1 MDSTVTQSTF
11 LLTLLLSVGL
21 FFFIRASSKDRIE
34 MMRLG
39 SKQNE
44 DTLMTSLKEYFRSR
58 AYRVLAVDT
67 AKNQVTFEGFVS
79 PSWFLAI
86 FLTIL
91 AAVGLG
97 CLALVLSML
106 VPDFGQFF
114 LVIILFSPLS
124 GLLYWKKSG
133 RLEKVSLKMENIPS
147 GQNFSSTITVTAHRD
162 ELAELQRAL
171 QLKTL
176 DT

>member
-1 MDSTVTQSTF
+1 MNSTVSQSTF
-11 LLTLLLSVGL
+11 LLTFLLAVGL
-21 FFFIRASSKDRIE
+21 FFFIRASTKDRTE
-34 MMRLG
+34 VMRLT
-39 SKQNE
+39 SEQDEN
-44 DTLMTSLKEYFRSR
+44 TLMTALKEYFRSR
-58 AYRVLAVDT
+58 AYRVAAVDA
-67 AKNQVTFEGFVS
+67 AKNQVTFEGLVS
-79 PSWFLAI
+79 PSWFLAV
-86 FLTIL
+86 FLTVL

-106 VPDFGQFF
+106 LPDFGQFF
-114 LVIILFSPLS
+114 LLIILFSPLS

-147 GQNFSSTITVTAHRD
+147 GQNFSSTVTVTAHRD

>member
-39 SKQNE
+39 SEQNE

-133 RLEKVSLKMENIPS
+133 RMEKVSLKMENIPS
-147 GQNFSSTITVTAHRD
+147 GHNSSSIITVTAHRD

>member
-1 MDSTVTQSTF
+1 MDSTVLQSTF

-21 FFFIRASSKDRIE
+21 FFFIRASTKDRTE
-34 MMRLG
+34 VMRLV
-39 SKQNE
+39 SEQDEN
-44 DTLMTSLKEYFRSR
+44 TLMSSLKEYFRSR
-58 AYRVLAVDT
+58 AYRVLAIDA

-79 PSWFLAI
+79 PSWFLAV
-86 FLTIL
+86 FLSVL

-97 CLALVLSML
+97 CLALVLSL
-106 VPDFGQFF
+106 LFPNFGQIF
-114 LVIILFSPLS
+114 LLLVLLSPLS

-133 RLEKVSLKMENIPS
+133 RLEKVSLKIENIPS

-176 DT
+176 DI

>member
-1 MDSTVTQSTF
+1 MNSTVSQSTF
-11 LLTLLLSVGL
+11 LLTFLLSVGL
-21 FFFIRASSKDRIE
+21 FFFIRASTKDRTE
-34 MMRLG
+34 VMRLASEQDG
-39 SKQNE
+39 N
-44 DTLMTSLKEYFRSR
+44 TLMAALKEYFRSR
-58 AYRVLAVDT
+58 AYRVAAVD
-67 AKNQVTFEGFVS
+67 AVKNQVTFEGLVS

-86 FLTIL
+86 FLTVL
-91 AAVGLG
+91 ASVGLG

-106 VPDFGQFF
+106 FPDFGQFF
-114 LVIILFSPLS
+114 LVIIVFSPLS

-147 GQNFSSTITVTAHRD
+147 EQNFSSTITVTAHRD

>member
-34 MMRLG
+34 MIRLG
-39 SKQNE
+39 SEQNE

-58 AYRVLAVDT
+58 AYRVLAIDT
-67 AKNQVTFEGFVS
+67 AKNQVIFEGFVS

>member
-39 SKQNE
+39 SEQNE

>member
-1 MDSTVTQSTF
+1 
-11 LLTLLLSVGL
+11 
-21 FFFIRASSKDRIE
+21 
-34 MMRLG
+34 MRLASEQDG
-39 SKQNE
+39 N
-44 DTLMTSLKEYFRSR
+44 TLMAALKEYFRSR
-58 AYRVLAVDT
+58 AYRVAAVD
-67 AKNQVTFEGFVS
+67 AVKNQVTFEGLVS

-86 FLTIL
+86 FLTVL

-106 VPDFGQFF
+106 FPDFGQFF

-147 GQNFSSTITVTAHRD
+147 EQNFSSTITVTAHRD

>member
-1 MDSTVTQSTF
+1 MDAAVLQSTF

-21 FFFIRASSKDRIE
+21 FFFIRASTKDRTE
-34 MMRLG
+34 VMRLG
-39 SKQNE
+39 SEQDEN
-44 DTLMTSLKEYFRSR
+44 TLMTSLKDYFRTR
-58 AYRVLAVDT
+58 AYRVLAVDSP
-67 AKNQVTFEGFVS
+67 KNQVTFAGFVR

-86 FLTIL
+86 FLTTL

-97 CLALVLSML
+97 CLSLVLSML
-106 VPDFGQFF
+106 FPDFGNFF
-114 LVIILFSPLS
+114 PVIILFSPLS

-133 RLEKVSLKMENIPS
+133 RLEKVSLQIENIRN
-147 GQNFSSTITVTAHRD
+147 GQNFSSVITVTAHRD

-171 QLKTL
+171 QLKVL

>member
-1 MDSTVTQSTF
+1 MDSTVLQSTF

-21 FFFIRASSKDRIE
+21 FFFIRASTKDRTE
-34 MMRLG
+34 VMRLV
-39 SKQNE
+39 SEQDEN
-44 DTLMTSLKEYFRSR
+44 TLMSSLKEYFRSR
-58 AYRVLAVDT
+58 AYRVLAIDA

-79 PSWFLAI
+79 PSWFLAV
-86 FLTIL
+86 FLSVL

-97 CLALVLSML
+97 CLALVLSLLFPNFGHIFLLL
-106 VPDFGQFF
+106 V
-114 LVIILFSPLS
+114 LLSPLS

-133 RLEKVSLKMENIPS
+133 RLEKVSLKIENIPS

-176 DT
+176 DI